1 MSDEYQFLLPQ
12 PDNETQEYWDAANN
26 KELRIPR
33 CTDCQTYRWP
43 PQKTC
48 PVCYGENVEWVQVS
62 GRGTLY
68 TYVIV
73 HQAVLSQWREVAP
86 YNVVQVSIE
95 EAPNVII
102 TGNAIDID
110 NSELK
115 VGLPM
120 EVVFDQ
126 VTPEDTLPRWRLRRS

>member
-1 MSDEYQFLLPQ
+1 M
-12 PDNETQEYWDAANN
+12 
-26 KELRIPR
+26 
-33 CTDCQTYRWP
+33 
-43 PQKTC
+43 
-48 PVCYGENVEWVQVS
+48 EWVQVS
-62 GRGTLY
+62 GRGILY

-115 VGLPM
+115 VGLPL

-126 VTPEDTLPRWRLRRS
+126 VTPEDTLPRWRERRTEQPVACWGCPSLGSWGSSSPALGADPPSISLQLRLTDGNGGLGPTPPPSSGRAP

>member
-12 PDNETQEYWDAANN
+12 PDHETQEYWDAANN

-33 CTDCQTYRWP
+33 CTDCPTYRWP

-48 PVCYGENVEWVQVS
+48 TNCYGENVEWVKVS
-62 GRGTLY
+62 GRATLY

-110 NSELK
+110 NSDLK

-126 VTPEDTLPRWRLRRS
+126 VTPEDTLPRWRVRRD